1 MCVCTCPMTAE
12 LKQGVRMQKTLR
24 NTSGQVREEPE
35 GKKRHSLK
43 CTGYFILINSSA
55 RHPTRAAV
63 WADTNHCI
71 ISRTWCIWEQLVLS
85 TAVKAACPGKPIDL
99 ILPTEHQGCH
109 SPPVLQS
116 YSCIFMSSGLITK
129 NIPNVYFSVAGDK
142 LQQPY

>member
-1 MCVCTCPMTAE
+1 MLCVHTFPCKTTQVSHRVFNQHHHFHKHQSPRRVFYTEAPIWRWEVVSLCVCTCPMTAE

-24 NTSGQVREEPE
+24 NTSRQVREEPE

-71 ISRTWCIWEQLVLS
+71 ISRTWCIWE
-85 TAVKAACPGKPIDL
+85 
-99 ILPTEHQGCH
+99 
-109 SPPVLQS
+109 
-116 YSCIFMSSGLITK
+116 
-129 NIPNVYFSVAGDK
+129 
-142 LQQPY
+142 